1 MSVYFL
7 DNINQAFFRRLTFSF
22 LGSLLVGF
30 FLSSSPV
37 FAATGNIDGFA
48 WGGGVTSNPP
58 GYDGIGWIS
67 MNSSDCDANDDQKV
81 DNAVCGIIGSTI
93 ALYGVTIPS
102 TNADLSGYAWSE
114 HYGWISFNP
123 VDVVGCPSGS
133 CNARRVG
140 DMLAGWARILSIRDA
155 GANSGGWSGWISL
168 SDINSGGSG
177 AGYGVKISQMT
188 KNGTNPTYAYSDEL
202 GWIDFS
208 RSGFQS
214 TLKICE
220 GSFQRALGISPVP
233 LGSGGATTLTTRYG
247 NGTCSTDPLVNANW
261 AKTNTPDNAVVLSA
275 LLPSVISNANT
286 VTVTAIS
293 VTGIPSKSENITATY
308 LGKTQTAQVAVSC
321 IARTCPG
328 LSAQTDT
335 YCATES
341 QSFDNTCGGT
351 VSCAGTRNCD
361 YNWKEAAP

>member
-1 MSVYFL
+1 MKYDKTTVIFNEFARQERSFTRRNCKKILHRSRNEEPKRDAVVNVDTGGRKVFTVHLLTRGKPRTLFAVVGERLRRAKPYRYAL
-7 DNINQAFFRRLTFSF
+7 KVNEAVAELPAAKVGKSILTYHLWPAEFFCKSF
-22 LGSLLVGF
+22 RESPCGSLA
-30 FLSSSPV
+30 S
-37 FAATGNIDGFA
+37 
-48 WGGGVTSNPP
+48 
-58 GYDGIGWIS
+58 
-67 MNSSDCDANDDQKV
+67 Q
-81 DNAVCGIIGSTI
+81 
-93 ALYGVTIPS
+93 
-102 TNADLSGYAWSE
+102 
-114 HYGWISFNP
+114 
-123 VDVVGCPSGS
+123 DV
-133 CNARRVG
+133 
-140 DMLAGWARILSIRDA
+140 IA